1 MRLRASGT
9 RSRAGVRSA
18 EPRRAGSGAAALLG
32 FTSEKSRRE
41 GSQQPAPG
49 WVCRCGCGGA
59 PLGSGVGRGYAR
71 CQQWGDVPPA
81 VPVAC
86 PGSRL
91 LGGPGRDA
99 APRSPPSSPLP
110 QFPSVLCEHRSPSDT
125 AQGCLGGVRRL
136 RAPPGGCTPKAV
148 WDWGMRTPGSGPP
161 VLGGSQVSPGARG
174 GDRGWSG
181 DGSED
186 GDGGLAGY

>member
-110 QFPSVLCEHRSPSDT
+110 QFPSVLCEHRPPSDT

-136 RAPPGGCTPKAV
+136 RAPPGGLHPKSSLGLGNE
-148 WDWGMRTPGSGPP
+148 DPGIWASC
-161 VLGGSQVSPGARG
+161 A
-174 GDRGWSG
+174 
-181 DGSED
+181 
-186 GDGGLAGY
+186 GGLPGESWG